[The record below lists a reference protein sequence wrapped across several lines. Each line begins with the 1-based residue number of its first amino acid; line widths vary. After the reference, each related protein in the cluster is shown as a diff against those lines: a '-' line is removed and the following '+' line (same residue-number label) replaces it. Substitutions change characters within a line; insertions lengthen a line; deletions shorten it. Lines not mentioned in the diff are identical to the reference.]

1 MQTGAPFP
9 AVLRDGR
16 VGFIDFGI
24 VGRISPGVWGA
35 VQIFFQAT
43 ASRDYDLMAKSLV
56 QMGATEVDVDTT
68 KFAADLRQIYDS
80 LDSLDP
86 EVILT
91 ETPDGNTVA
100 ASVAMDQQ
108 EVSRL
113 LVDIL

>member
-1 MQTGAPFP
+1 MACESFHADVHAGNLL
-9 AVLRDGR
+9 VLRDGR

-56 QMGATEVDVDTT
+56 QMGAAEADVDTA

-80 LDSLDP
+80 LDNLDP
-86 EVILT
+86 EVVLT
-91 ETPDGNTVA
+91 ETPDGEDVYSGVHCGTV
-100 ASVAMDQQ
+100 Q
-108 EVSRL
+108 
-113 LVDIL
+113 